1 MKTWKTARLIT
12 LLHSP
17 SCLRLYARQSGE
29 KERGSRTNNAAPQT
43 YPPFLAFYSTLPPL
57 LRLSSHSRDE
67 ERIRSAT
74 LFATA
79 SRGGP
84 LYTMLNY
91 EDGNFDLILSNYD
104 WNYNSSCKFLSSYYQ
119 ALVKKEESPSG
130 RRLTTASFLFIRS
143 CKPKKERA
151 ERVYAVFLPRVINIR
166 CRDASSQFV
175 NIWYLISR
183 PLYLV
188 LPAWRRCACS
198 CWPLVEGKGKKSGPK
213 ERE

>member
-1 MKTWKTARLIT
+1 MSQISTLKIRLQRKITIEITIIERSEQRRERERGEEKKRGRKKSPSITHVRALKTWKTARLIT

-104 WNYNSSCKFLSSYYQ
+104 
-119 ALVKKEESPSG
+119 
-130 RRLTTASFLFIRS
+130 
-143 CKPKKERA
+143 
-151 ERVYAVFLPRVINIR
+151 
-166 CRDASSQFV
+166 
-175 NIWYLISR
+175 
-183 PLYLV
+183 
-188 LPAWRRCACS
+188 
-198 CWPLVEGKGKKSGPK
+198 
-213 ERE
+213 